1 MILDLQ
7 TSVKAD
13 WRRLS
18 TSTLAG
24 FEATLRLVNDVEAS
38 ATPHNLTIPVADPQR
53 LD

>member
-13 WRRLS
+13 WRQLK

-24 FEATLRLVNDVEAS
+24 FEATLRLVDDVKTS
-38 ATPHNLTIPVADPQR
+38 TTPHNLAIPVADPQR